1 MTKIPYDSQPSGS
14 SKNTS
19 PSRDAASRPELST
32 GSKDPAMSAT
42 QVMVLAARFENLDQV
57 RDFVGEQAENYG
69 LEPAAVY
76 AVQLAVDEAFS
87 NIIEHAYGGESDE
100 KVECST
106 QATRNELIITLRDC
120 GRPFNP
126 ESVPAPDLEADLEDR
141 EIGGLGL
148 YFIRQLMDDVE
159 FTFVHDPEQNK
170 ACNLLRMVK
179 RKEK

>member
-14 SKNTS
+14 SKKAS
-19 PSRDAASRPELST
+19 SSRDAASRPENAP
-32 GSKDPAMSAT
+32 GSADPAMSST
-42 QVMVLAARFENLDQV
+42 QMVVLAARFENLDRV
-57 RDFVGEQAENYG
+57 RDFVGDQAEKYG

-100 KVECST
+100 NVECAT
-106 QATRNELIITLRDC
+106 HTTRNELIITLRDC

-126 ESVPAPDLEADLEDR
+126 ESVPAPDLEADLEER

-148 YFIRQLMDDVE
+148 YFIRQLMDEVE
-159 FTFVHDPEQNK
+159 FTFVHDTEQNK

-179 RKEK
+179 RKEQ

>member
-1 MTKIPYDSQPSGS
+1 M
-14 SKNTS
+14 
-19 PSRDAASRPELST
+19 
-32 GSKDPAMSAT
+32 
-42 QVMVLAARFENLDQV
+42 VVLAARFESLDRV
-57 RDFVGEQAENYG
+57 RDFVGEQAEQSG

-100 KVECST
+100 KVECTT
-106 QATRNELIITLRDC
+106 QVTRNELIITLLDC
-120 GRPFNP
+120 GNPFNP
-126 ESVPAPDLEADLEDR
+126 ESVPDPDLEAALEER

-159 FTFVHDPEQNK
+159 FTFVHDSEKNK